1 MTTPNRY
8 IRKRSSETKKPA
20 IIDGARTAFVKSFS
34 AFEECDALELYS
46 RTIAGLI
53 QKSKVDVNELDEIS
67 CGVVVPQTKNGNV
80 ARDTIINLGL
90 PHHIHGYTLNRA
102 CTSSMQTIA
111 DAARSIM
118 AGHNQLILAGGVE
131 CLSDVPIVYSKEARR
146 FLVKLN
152 KAKTAAARLMLLKD
166 FSAGAWLPKPPSVSE
181 PLTGLTMGEHSE
193 IMAKKNAVTREEQD
207 RFAVAS
213 HAKAFKAQESG
224 VFKDE
229 IVPVWAPPSFQAC
242 VDKDN
247 LIRGDTTLEAL
258 SKLRPAFDRKY
269 GTLTAGNSSALTD
282 GAAACLIA
290 DAGFAKSIGL
300 SAKSFVK
307 DVVFVGVNP
316 HDQLL
321 IGPALAIPMLLKR
334 NNLTIKDIDLFEIHE
349 AFAAQVLSCIK
360 SMDSQ
365 KFCEE
370 YLGDSKPF
378 GLIPEE
384 KLNIH
389 GGALAIGHPFGATG
403 ARLATTLTYALSR
416 LDKHLG
422 VISIC
427 AQGGMAGAMLIERAK

>member
-1 MTTPNRY
+1 MTMAHSYVRA
-8 IRKRSSETKKPA
+8 RSASSKKPV
-20 IIDGARTAFVKSFS
+20 IVDGARTAFVKSFS

-53 QKSKVDVNELDEIS
+53 QKSGVDVSELDEIT

-90 PHHIHGYTLNRA
+90 PSHIHGYTLNRA

-111 DAARSIM
+111 DAARSII
-118 AGHNQLILAGGVE
+118 AGHSQLILSGGVE

-166 FSAGAWLPKPPSVSE
+166 FSASAWLPKPPSVSE

-193 IMAKKNAVTREEQD
+193 IMAKKNSITREEQD
-207 RFAVAS
+207 AFAVAS
-213 HAKAFKAQESG
+213 HKKAFLAQESG
-224 VFKDE
+224 VFRDE
-229 IVPVWAPPSFQAC
+229 IVPVWAPPSFKAC

-258 SKLRPAFDRKY
+258 AKLRPAFDRKY

-300 SAKSFVK
+300 SPKAIIR
-307 DVVFVGVNP
+307 DVLFVGVNP

-321 IGPALAIPMLLKR
+321 IGPALAIPLLLKR

-360 SMDSQ
+360 SMDS
-365 KFCEE
+365 KAFCES

-378 GLIPEE
+378 GLIPDE
-384 KLNIH
+384 KLNVH

-403 ARLATTLTYALSR
+403 ARLATTLTYSLRR
-416 LDKHLG
+416 LDKTLG

>member
-1 MTTPNRY
+1 MTMAHSYVRV
-8 IRKRSSETKKPA
+8 RSSSSKKPV
-20 IIDGARTAFVKSFS
+20 IVDGARTAFVKSFS
-34 AFEECDALELYS
+34 AFEESDALELYS

-53 QKSKVDVNELDEIS
+53 QKSGVDVGELDEIT

-90 PHHIHGYTLNRA
+90 PSHIHGYTLNRA

-111 DAARSIM
+111 DAARSII
-118 AGHNQLILAGGVE
+118 AGHSQLILAGGVE
-131 CLSDVPIVYSKEARR
+131 CLSDVPIVYSREARR

-166 FSAGAWLPKPPSVSE
+166 FSASAWLPKPPSVSE

-193 IMAKKNAVTREEQD
+193 IMAKKNGISREEQD
-207 RFAVAS
+207 KFAVAS
-213 HAKAFKAQESG
+213 HKKAFLAQESG
-224 VFKDE
+224 VFADE
-229 IVPVWAPPSFQAC
+229 IVPVWAPPSFKTC

-258 SKLRPAFDRKY
+258 AKLRPAFDKKY

-300 SAKSFVK
+300 SPKATIR
-307 DVVFVGVNP
+307 DVLFVGVNP

-321 IGPALAIPMLLKR
+321 IGPALAIPLLLKR

-360 SMDSQ
+360 SMDS
-365 KFCEE
+365 KAFCES

-384 KLNIH
+384 KLNVN

-403 ARLATTLTYALSR
+403 ARLATTLTYGLRR
-416 LDKHLG
+416 LDKTLG

-427 AQGGMAGAMLIERAK
+427 AQGGMAGAMLIERVK